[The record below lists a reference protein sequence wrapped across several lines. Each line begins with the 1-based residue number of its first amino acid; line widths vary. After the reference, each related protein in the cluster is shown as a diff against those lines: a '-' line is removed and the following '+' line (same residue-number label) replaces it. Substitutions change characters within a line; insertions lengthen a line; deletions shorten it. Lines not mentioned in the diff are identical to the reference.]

1 MIALTENAATQIRR
15 MMNEQKLS
23 PSDSGVRFGVKPAGC
38 SGLSYTMDFDTL
50 AKEGDQ
56 VATQHGIRII
66 IDAGAAPYLEG
77 TEIDWKGGLLGA
89 GFQFRNP
96 NATRSC
102 GCGESFSV

>member
-1 MIALTENAATQIRR
+1 MIALTQNAAAQILR
-15 MMNEQKLS
+15 MMSEQKLS
-23 PSDSGVRFGVKPAGC
+23 PAESGVRFGVKPAGC
-38 SGLSYTMDFDTL
+38 SGLSYTMDFD
-50 AKEGDQ
+50 AAPKDGDQ
-56 VATQHGIRII
+56 VATQHGIRIVV
-66 IDAGAAPYLEG
+66 DAAAAPYLEG